1 MIDWCT
7 IVHLLAQLAPQAA
20 PEGGA
25 AGAPQ
30 SGPFGGWNCLLMGL
44 LPLMLVYLMLMTKP
58 KSRDQASTKEMLT
71 NLKKNDRVVTAGG
84 IIGVIVN
91 ANPESESVTVR
102 VDESNNTKLVILKSS
117 IARVLTDNGEKSSE
131 S

>member
-1 MIDWCT
+1 VFLW
-7 IVHLLAQLAPQAA
+7 AQVAPQGQDAA
-20 PEGGA
+20 NQPPPPGGM
-25 AGAPQ
+25 
-30 SGPFGGWNCLLMGL
+30 FNWNCLLMGL
-44 LPLMLVYLMLMTKP
+44 LPLVLVYLMLMTKP
-58 KSRDQASTKEMLT
+58 QGRDAARNKEMLA

-91 ANPESESVTVR
+91 ASPESDSVTVR

-117 IARVLTDNGEKSSE
+117 IARVLTDNAEKSGE